1 MVSIHA
7 PAWGATFCRMR
18 CAGRPLSFNPRARVG
33 RDYAEKD
40 ERNWS
45 YMFQSTRPRGARP
58 GIKYNGVEI
67 FYVSIHAPA
76 WGATLNGLIGYRCSG
91 SFNPRARVGRDRM
104 IGMICFSPA
113 VFQSTRPRGARL
125 FARLS
130 WSPSLHV
137 SIHAPAWGDKSC
149 IAPIFIA
156 SCFNPR
162 ARVGRDIQSS
172 QASGLCNCFNPR
184 ARVGRDLI
192 L

>member
-1 MVSIHA
+1 
-7 PAWGATFCRMR
+7 MR

-137 SIHAPAWGDKSC
+137 SIHAPAWGATKAVLLLSSLPHVS
-149 IAPIFIA
+149 IHAPA
-156 SCFNPR
+156 WG
-162 ARVGRDIQSS
+162 ATSS
-172 QASGLCNCFNPR
+172 LPKPPGYAIVSIHAPAWG
-184 ARVGRDLI
+184 AT
-192 L
+192 